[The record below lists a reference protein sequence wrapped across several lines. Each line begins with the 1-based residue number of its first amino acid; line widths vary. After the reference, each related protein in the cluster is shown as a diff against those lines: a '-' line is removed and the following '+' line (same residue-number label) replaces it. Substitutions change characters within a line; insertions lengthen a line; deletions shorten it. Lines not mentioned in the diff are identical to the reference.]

1 MVKRVHAFDKAR
13 DCEAEDRPTPTFHEF
28 IAKNEDLLNF
38 GIMFSYYEKG
48 HLFSESAKMNIEK
61 VIL

>member
-1 MVKRVHAFDKAR
+1 MVKRVNAFDKAR
-13 DCEAEDRPTPTFHEF
+13 DCEAEDIPPTFHEF
-28 IAKNEDLLNF
+28 IGKNEDLLHF
-38 GIMFSYYEKG
+38 GMMFSYYEKG